1 MAMSRVR
8 HVCPRT
14 SGTPQLCHSHHP
26 HLAVSLW
33 RARASTDRAGTWP
46 SSHRTG
52 CKSSGK
58 EKENV
63 CRCQV
68 RRGHRPAR
76 APAPHRHQAPWARHG
91 RGSPPGR
98 WAVGGLCCKVGA
110 PISLPGWS
118 RVKNDVSE
126 TATATSAGTSPA
138 GRLQALQAR
147 ASRPSAPHTRC
158 SGTLKPCTNLCLP
171 AAGTAVGHEQKSPKS
186 LSCSCAAKS
195 AREPQPLLHTR
206 ALPAVAGSAGRP
218 PARERPQPPAPPAW
232 PPASQH
238 RSRPGARPRLI
249 ILSSLAALP
258 PHKPSCQALT

>member
-46 SSHRTG
+46 SSHRAG

-63 CRCQV
+63 CGCQV

-76 APAPHRHQAPWARHG
+76 APAPHWHQAPWARHG

-138 GRLQALQAR
+138 GRLRVLQAP
-147 ASRPSAPHTRC
+147 ASRPHRPSHTLLGDPQTMHK
-158 SGTLKPCTNLCLP
+158 SLP
-171 AAGTAVGHEQKSPKS
+171 ASCRH
-186 LSCSCAAKS
+186 LS
-195 AREPQPLLHTR
+195 
-206 ALPAVAGSAGRP
+206 
-218 PARERPQPPAPPAW
+218 
-232 PPASQH
+232 
-238 RSRPGARPRLI
+238 GA
-249 ILSSLAALP
+249 
-258 PHKPSCQALT
+258 